1 MTESHQNQGGTPQVP
16 VSTQLN
22 PQQPPQRDHIASLR
36 GASAGSIGRT
46 FWLGAAALGLAVFA
60 AVLMVSMVSAF
71 NDNARI
77 ERMKAHGIPVTV
89 IVTTCNGNLGGSG
102 SNGAGYTCR
111 GAYRVGGTTFHEV
124 IGSMATF
131 AASGTAVRAVA
142 DPSNHGTIALS
153 SAVKTSKASPWAFV
167 PPGALAVLVIILTW
181 LFVRVVR
188 RRPSN

>member
-1 MTESHQNQGGTPQVP
+1 MTEAHHDQAGTPRVP
-16 VSTQLN
+16 VSTQLQI
-22 PQQPPQRDHIASLR
+22 PQPPNRDHVNSLR

-46 FWLGAAALGLAVFA
+46 FWLGAAALGLVVIA
-60 AVLMVSMVSAF
+60 AVIVVSLISAF
-71 NDNARI
+71 NDHARVD
-77 ERMKAHGIPVTV
+77 RMKAHGIPVAV
-89 IVTTCNGNLGGSG
+89 IVTACDGNLGGSG

-111 GAYRVGGTTFHEV
+111 GAYRIDGTTFHEV

-131 AASGTAVRAVA
+131 AASGTTVRAVA

-167 PPGALAVLVIILTW
+167 PPGAIAVVLIILTF

>member
-1 MTESHQNQGGTPQVP
+1 LRNNMTESHQNQGGTPQVP
-16 VSTQLN
+16 VSTQQN

-89 IVTTCNGNLGGSG
+89 IVTTCN
-102 SNGAGYTCR
+102 
-111 GAYRVGGTTFHEV
+111 GTTFHEV